1 MIDSY
6 ELPLSFIVLSS
17 GYIAVITSERKLTRD
32 LNSVSDF
39 FRYLL
44 DEGILTECNVI
55 ILQYLMRTI
64 NRPDLEEL
72 CVQYATKD
80 KKALCYYEDPRNKGN
95 SENLIK

>member
-1 MIDSY
+1 MIESY
-6 ELPLSFIVLSS
+6 ELLLDFVLSS
-17 GYIAVITSERKLTRD
+17 GYIAVITSERKLIRD
-32 LNSVSDF
+32 LNSVDDF

-44 DEGILTECNVI
+44 DKEILTEYNVI

-80 KKALCYYEDPRNKGN
+80 NKALCYYENPKSIGSSDN
-95 SENLIK
+95 